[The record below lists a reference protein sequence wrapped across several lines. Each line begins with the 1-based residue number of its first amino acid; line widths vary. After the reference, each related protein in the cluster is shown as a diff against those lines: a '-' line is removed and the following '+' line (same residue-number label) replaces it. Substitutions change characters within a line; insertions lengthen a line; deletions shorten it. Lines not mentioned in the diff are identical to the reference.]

1 MNTQHTQTL
10 PAAARRRLVLIS
22 LGWALVALA
31 EATAYTVLALAIAK
45 HQPPGMVIATA
56 AVALLSPCSSRAA
69 ATSPGQGWPEI
80 SSKELARPSPS
91 TPNSRGSPRRTE
103 LFAAEGVD
111 AERGVGASVP
121 G

>member
-56 AVALLSPCSSRAA
+56 AVALFITVLVSRS

-80 SSKELARPSPS
+80 SSKELARPSP

-103 LFAAEGVD
+103 LLSARSPD
-111 AERGVGASVP
+111 NQSP
-121 G
+121 P